1 MTIGNMPA
9 IPGKAPDTNNFAS
22 PVCVCPKGGIPTPG
36 ISMGIWEPIA
46 MIDIV
51 KEPMCFANLGG
62 MSLGAGI
69 SDVGTGTQYTPVQQI
84 ALKLQAALRL
94 IVYFGVQVAMEE
106 CIRLQVE
113 VFK

>member
-1 MTIGNMPA
+1 
-9 IPGKAPDTNNFAS
+9 
-22 PVCVCPKGGIPTPG
+22 
-36 ISMGIWEPIA
+36 

-84 ALKLQAALRL
+84 ALKLQEALLL
-94 IVYFGVQVAMEE
+94 IVYFGVLVVTATCIRSLVEE
-106 CIRLQVE
+106 C
-113 VFK
+113 K